1 MSADLP
7 FSDACERN
15 KEPIL
20 QVLKEFFPPRGF
32 ALEIGS
38 GTGQHAVHFAKA
50 LTAIRWQPSD
60 ISENIPGLKARIEA
74 EGSDNI
80 LPPIELDVHDDSL
93 SSWPE
98 RVLTAAFSANTAHIM
113 SWDGVRAMFTGMGKK
128 LKPRGVFCL
137 YGPFNVDGRYTAD
150 SNRLFDLELK
160 SQSPEMGLRDVKTLE
175 TLAKKNDLELI
186 KRVQMPANNQV
197 LVFRK
202 NDAKR

>member
-32 ALEIGS
+32 VLEIGS

-60 ISENIPGLKARIEA
+60 IAENIPGLKARIEA

-93 SSWPE
+93 SSWPQ

-113 SWDGVRAMFTGMGKK
+113 SWEGVRAMFTGMGKK

-137 YGPFNVDGRYTAD
+137 YGPFNLDGRYTAD

-175 TLAKKNDLELI
+175 TLAKKNDMELI